1 MGLIVNPIAGM
12 GGRVGLKGTD
22 GKEILAKA
30 RELGATPVSPTRTI
44 EALKEI
50 VPIADRIELVTCPLE
65 MGEEEALSCGFDPT
79 VIDRITKDETSAA
92 DTKNAARAMLNSQ
105 VDLLLFAGG
114 DGTARD
120 ICASIDQGLP
130 ALGIPTGVKIHSAT
144 FAVNP
149 RRAGE
154 LAVKFLQGE
163 APLRE
168 AEVMDIDEQA
178 FRNGRL
184 SAELY
189 GYLKVPYEMELVQS
203 AKSASFTTPD
213 EAASQDLIAQNVV
226 EKMTD
231 DYYYVL
237 CPGTTV
243 KAVADKLGI
252 TKTLLGVDLVHK
264 GSLLASD
271 LNEQQLLRLIDQKKV
286 KIVVSPIGRQGFIFG
301 RGNPQISPAVIR
313 KVGKQNILIIATR
326 SKLSSIGLGR
336 PLLVD
341 TGDEETDKMLSGY
354 TRVVTGYNEEVVL
367 KVAS

>member
-22 GKEILAKA
+22 GKDILAKA
-30 RELGATPVSPTRTI
+30 RELGAVPVSPARTI
-44 EALKEI
+44 EALQEI
-50 VPIADRIELVTCPLE
+50 VPIADRIELVTCPFE
-65 MGEEEALSCGFDPT
+65 MGEEEAVSCGFHPT
-79 VIDRITKDETSAA
+79 VISGTTKDETTAA
-92 DTKNAARAMLNSQ
+92 DTKNAARMMLDSQ

-120 ICASIDQGLP
+120 ICASIDQSIP
-130 ALGIPTGVKIHSAT
+130 ALGIPTGVKIHSAA
-144 FAVNP
+144 FAINP

-168 AEVMDIDEQA
+168 TEVMDIDEQA

-189 GYLKVPYEMELVQS
+189 GYLKVPYEMESVQS
-203 AKSASFTTPD
+203 AKSPSFTTPD
-213 EAASQDLIAQNVV
+213 ETASQDLIAQYVV
-226 EKMTD
+226 ERMVED
-231 DYYYVL
+231 CYYVL

-252 TKTLLGVDLVHK
+252 AKTLLGVDLVQN
-264 GSLLASD
+264 GSLLGSD
-271 LNEQQLLRLIDQKKV
+271 LNEQQLLRLVDRKKV
-286 KIVVSPIGRQGFIFG
+286 KIIVSPIGRQGFIFG

-313 KVGKQNILIIATR
+313 KVGKQNILIIATQ

-341 TGDEETDKMLSGY
+341 TGDEGTDRMLSGY
-354 TRVVTGYNEEVVL
+354 TRVITGYDEEAMV
-367 KVAS
+367 KVSS